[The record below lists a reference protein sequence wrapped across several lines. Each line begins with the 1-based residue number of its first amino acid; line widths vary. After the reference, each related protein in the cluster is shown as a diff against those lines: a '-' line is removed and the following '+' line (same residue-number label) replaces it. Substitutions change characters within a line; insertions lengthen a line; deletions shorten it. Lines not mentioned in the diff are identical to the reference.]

1 MQRAEFWDRFKR
13 QQLEQPVSP
22 FVAKMLYVLDELRDQ
37 ARTYTALKRS
47 TRGFR
52 EYPEVL
58 QALEEA
64 GLVTVWEI
72 PQSKN
77 PYGRAVGHTPEG
89 RQVAEMWRRIRA
101 LLNGQ
106 G

>member
-1 MQRAEFWDRFKR
+1 MQRAEFWDRFKH

-22 FVAKMLYVLDELRDQ
+22 FVARMLWVLDELRDQ
-37 ARTYTALKRS
+37 ARSYTALKRRIRS
-47 TRGFR
+47 FS
-52 EYPEVL
+52 EFPEVL

-64 GLVTVWEI
+64 GLVRIWET
-72 PQSKN
+72 PRGS
-77 PYGRAVGHTPEG
+77 AVGHTPEG

-101 LLNGQ
+101 LLNGS